1 MIQTKGIA
9 ALKAKEALV
18 PYSFERR
25 DPKEHDVVIDIKY
38 SGICHSDIHMTRDEW
53 GFGSPFPMVPGHEIA
68 GVVRT
73 VGSKVTKYKVG
84 DRVGVGCMVDSCRE
98 CAHCKEEME
107 QYCIPGNTLTYGSLE
122 RDGSGIT
129 QGGYSDVIVVNE
141 DFVLRIPDNLSLET
155 AAPLLCAGITTYSP
169 LNHWKTGPGKKVAV
183 MGLGGLGHMAVKL
196 AKAMGAEVTVLSQ
209 TANKKEDAI
218 KLGADRFLHT
228 KLKEVFKENALSFD
242 LIINTVSSADLNMA
256 DYFGLLKLDGTLVSV
271 GAPDKPLS
279 LHPFPLL
286 MMRRNFAGS
295 AIGSIKETQE
305 MLDFCGKHN
314 ITPEI
319 ELIEP
324 SQVNEAY
331 ARVLKSDVRYRFVI
345 DMGKI

>member
-9 ALKAKEALV
+9 ALKVKEALV
-18 PYSFERR
+18 LYRFERR

-38 SGICHSDIHMTRDEW
+38 CGICHSDIHMTRDEW

-73 VGSKVTKYKVG
+73 VGTKVTKYKIG

-107 QYCIPGNTLTYGSLE
+107 QYCIPGNTMTYGSME
-122 RDGSGIT
+122 RDGSAIT

-141 DFVLRIPDNLSLET
+141 DFVLRIPDNLPLDQ

-183 MGLGGLGHMAVKL
+183 MGLGGLGHMAVKI

-209 TANKKEDAI
+209 SEKKEIDAK
-218 KLGADRFLHT
+218 KLGADDFLLT
-228 KLKEVFKENALSFD
+228 KSPKVFQENALRFD

-256 DYFGLLKLDGTLVSV
+256 NYFGLLKMDGTLVSV
-271 GAPDKPLS
+271 GAPEKPLS
-279 LHPFPLL
+279 IHPFPLIL
-286 MMRRNFAGS
+286 MRRNFAGS
-295 AIGSIKETQE
+295 VIGSIKETQE

-324 SQVNEAY
+324 NQVNDAY

>member
-1 MIQTKGIA
+1 MIQAKGMA

-25 DPKEHDVVIDIKY
+25 NPKDYDVVIDIKY

-53 GFGSPFPMVPGHEIA
+53 GENSNFPMVPGHEIA

-98 CAHCKEEME
+98 CEHCKAELE
-107 QYCIPGNTLTYGSLE
+107 QYCIPGNTLTYGAKE
-122 RDGSGIT
+122 RDGSAVT

-141 DFVLRIPDNLSLET
+141 DFVLRIPDSLPLDK

-169 LNHWKTGPGKKVAV
+169 LVHWNVRPGKKVAV

-209 TANKKEDAI
+209 SANKKADASQ
-218 KLGADRFLHT
+218 LGADHFLDT
-228 KLKEVFKENALSFD
+228 KAKDVFQKNALQFD

-256 DYFGLLKLDGTLVSV
+256 AYFGLLKLDGTLVSV
-271 GAPDKPLS
+271 GAPEKPLS
-279 LHPFPLL
+279 VHPFPLIL
-286 MMRRNFAGS
+286 MRRNFAGS

-324 SQVNEAY
+324 RQVNEAY

-345 DMGKI
+345 DMEKI

>member
-9 ALKAKEALV
+9 ALKVKGALV
-18 PYSFERR
+18 PYRFERR

-38 SGICHSDIHMTRDEW
+38 SGICHSDIHMTGDEW

-73 VGSKVTKYKVG
+73 VGTKVTKYKIG

-98 CAHCKEEME
+98 CAHCKEGME
-107 QYCIPGNTLTYGSLE
+107 QYCIPGNTMTYGSME
-122 RDGSGIT
+122 RDGSAVT

-141 DFVLRIPDNLSLET
+141 DFVLRIPDSLPLDK

-169 LNHWKTGPGKKVAV
+169 LNHWNAGPGKKVAV
-183 MGLGGLGHMAVKL
+183 MGLGGLGHMAVKI

-209 TANKKEDAI
+209 SEKKEIDAK
-218 KLGADRFLHT
+218 KLGADVFLIT
-228 KLKEVFKENALSFD
+228 KSPKVFQENTLRFD

-256 DYFGLLKLDGTLVSV
+256 NYFGLLKMDGTLISV
-271 GAPDKPLS
+271 GAPEKPLS
-279 LHPFPLL
+279 IHPFPLIL
-286 MMRRNFAGS
+286 MRRNFAGS
-295 AIGSIKETQE
+295 VIGSIKETQE

-324 SQVNEAY
+324 NQVNDAY